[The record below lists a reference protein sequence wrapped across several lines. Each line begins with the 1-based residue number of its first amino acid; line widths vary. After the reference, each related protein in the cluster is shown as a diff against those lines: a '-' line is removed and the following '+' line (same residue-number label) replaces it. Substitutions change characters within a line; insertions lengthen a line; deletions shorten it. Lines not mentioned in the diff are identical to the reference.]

1 MWELYDSLIDPIPD
15 HIKVDAYR
23 SGTFCTLL
31 SAGGFLGAAATNPL
45 NTIKRTEKVIL
56 DMSWKEAASLIKS
69 WNFTEASIGA
79 AAVNAFYNQEGQL
92 NRLIKTGKVTKL
104 SEEDTF
110 LAHKNELKGKK
121 VATIGHFYYAQD
133 SLKEAGSTFILERDP
148 RECDYPD
155 SACEYLLQEMDVVFI
170 TGFTL
175 VNKTLPRLLELAE
188 GAKIILVGPSVCMA
202 PQLLDFGVSEL
213 AGTLIRDIALLEK
226 LVKNEER
233 KAVIRAGSPVR
244 ISAKK

>member
-1 MWELYDSLIDPIPD
+1 MWELYDSLINPIPD
-15 HIKVDAYR
+15 HIKVEAYR
-23 SGTFCTLL
+23 SGTFCTLV
-31 SAGGFLGAAATNPL
+31 SAGGFWGAAATNPL
-45 NTIKRTEKVIL
+45 DTIKRSEKDIL
-56 DMSWKEAASLIKS
+56 DMSWKEAACLIKS

-79 AAVNAFYNQEGQL
+79 AAVNAYYNQEGCI
-92 NRLIKTGKVTKL
+92 NHLIETGEVTKL

-121 VATIGHFYYAQD
+121 VATIGHFCYAD
-133 SLKEAGSTFILERDP
+133 ENLKEAESTFILERDP
-148 RECDYPD
+148 RQNDYPD

-175 VNKTLPRLLELAE
+175 VNKTLPRLLQLA
-188 GAKIILVGPSVCMA
+188 GNAKIILVGPSICMA
-202 PQLLDFGVSEL
+202 PKLFEFGVSEL
-213 AGTLIRDIALLEK
+213 AGTLIQDMPLLEK

-233 KAVIRAGSPVR
+233 KAVIRAGTPVR